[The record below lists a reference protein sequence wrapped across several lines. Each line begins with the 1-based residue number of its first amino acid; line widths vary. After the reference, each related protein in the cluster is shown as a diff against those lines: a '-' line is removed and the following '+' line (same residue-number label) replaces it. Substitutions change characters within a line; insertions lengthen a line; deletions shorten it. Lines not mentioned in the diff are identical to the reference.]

1 MEANQECRAWN
12 EFCAYDRYR
21 PHGGKK
27 SFASCLQDSGQG
39 SHTEGSYACFPTE
52 GAPNWGPGVGEANL
66 TELEKLLADDDDE
79 FCAVLDPSVIGY
91 GLSDS
96 DSESSDGS
104 AAEGV

>member
-1 MEANQECRAWN
+1 M
-12 EFCAYDRYR
+12 
-21 PHGGKK
+21 
-27 SFASCLQDSGQG
+27 
-39 SHTEGSYACFPTE
+39 
-52 GAPNWGPGVGEANL
+52 